1 MASGAA
7 GSPLVEAARAFRTRI
22 LAERERIEAGRR
34 LPEDLTRELARAGFF
49 RIFLP
54 AVYGGLDLGPVEA
67 MEVYEELARADA
79 SVAWC
84 VWNGNVNWT
93 TVQLSKEVAG
103 TIFADANVILANSTR
118 PSGQAVVEEGGY
130 RVSGRWSL
138 VSGCQLSAW
147 LTLMCMVQKDGK
159 PSLTPSGAPESR
171 FMFCPTADCEIID
184 TWTVGGLRGTGSHD
198 VVARN
203 LFVPVRYAS
212 FFTDPV
218 VLPGPRYQF
227 PFASRVT
234 SGVGAIAL
242 GIARSAIEALVDL
255 AGEKRHERT
264 SLSLREDRGAQTRL
278 SQADALVRSAR
289 LFLFDTVS
297 RLWDDVLVGRS
308 ATIEGRAQVRL
319 ANWHAVSSA
328 AQAVDLVYLTGG
340 ATALYASCPL
350 ERAFRDVHALT
361 QRIAV
366 HPRTLE
372 TTGRVLFGL
381 EPDMSALMV

>member
-54 AVYGGLDLGPVEA
+54 AVYGGLDLSPVEA

-93 TVQLSKEVAG
+93 TVQLSKEVAR
-103 TIFADANVILANSTR
+103 TIFADADVILANSTR

-147 LTLMCMVQKDGK
+147 LILMCMVQKDGK

-171 FMFCPTADCEIID
+171 FMLCPTADCEIID

-198 VVARN
+198 VVART

-212 FFTDPV
+212 FFPDPG

-242 GIARSAIEALVDL
+242 GIARSAIEALIDL

-297 RLWDDVLVGRS
+297 RLGDDVLAGRS

-319 ANWHAVSSA
+319 AIWHAVSSA

-361 QRIAV
+361 QHIAV